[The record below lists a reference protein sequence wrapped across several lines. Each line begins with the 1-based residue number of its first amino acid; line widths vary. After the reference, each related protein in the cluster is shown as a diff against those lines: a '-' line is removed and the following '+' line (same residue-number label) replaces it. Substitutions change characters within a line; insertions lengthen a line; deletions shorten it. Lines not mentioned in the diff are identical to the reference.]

1 MKKVFITRRLPP
13 VAKEIL
19 KEKFEVYS
27 SDKNEPYPRD
37 MLMDIV
43 ANYDAVLTTV
53 SEKFNKKILNQK
65 GNLKVIS
72 NYAVGLDNIN
82 VKYAQSVGITVYNTQ
97 DVVTNSTADL
107 TFAIFLS
114 LVRKISYAYDFV
126 IKDKWKAWDPELF
139 LGEELSGKVFGILG
153 FGKIGEAVAR
163 RAKGFELDI
172 IYYNRSNKEVDSFL
186 SPYVTPVSLS
196 ELLETSD
203 YLSIHLPFT
212 NETEGFINKKT
223 INKMKK
229 KPIILNIARGNIIN
243 TDDLVEALESGK
255 IRGAGLDVTAPEPL
269 PGDHTLSHF
278 NNCIVVPHIGTATH
292 ECRNNMARLAA
303 YNIINHFSRNLNDDR

>member
-1 MKKVFITRRLPP
+1 MRKVFITRRLSPM
-13 VAKEIL
+13 AKEML
-19 KEKFEVYS
+19 KENFEVNS
-27 SDKNEPYPRD
+27 SDKNEPYPGEK
-37 MLMDIV
+37 LLNIV
-43 ANYDAVLTTV
+43 SEYDAIITTV
-53 SEKFNKKILNQK
+53 SEKLDKMILKHKK
-65 GNLKVIS
+65 NLKVIS
-72 NYAVGLDNIN
+72 NYAVGLDNID
-82 VKYAQSVGITVYNTQ
+82 VKYAESVGITVYNTP

-107 TFAIFLS
+107 TFAILLS
-114 LVRKISYAYDFV
+114 LIRKISFACDYV
-126 IKDKWKAWDPELF
+126 KKDKWKVWDPEIF
-139 LGEELSGKVFGILG
+139 LGEELIGKVFGILG

-163 RAKGFELDI
+163 RAMGFGLDI